1 MNGLLTQSNRSW
13 ESFESA
19 SPRPPSIVSF
29 ATNTSTDTI
38 RVQGIGTLAGRM
50 IFAVGEVALRGIEHL
65 TIRRR
70 LSKVMSAF
78 PRNDEVGISDI
89 ETIYDHTL
97 ELSRYFV
104 RLCVVH

>member
-19 SPRPPSIVSF
+19 PPRPPSIVSF

-78 PRNDEVGISDI
+78 PHNDEVGIGDI

-104 RLCVVH
+104 RLCVV